1 MQRNYYTIFQGITR
15 IERADAAFANALS
28 LGYIPPALH
37 GIPPPGAA
45 EFSEQAHMS
54 QSQPKKQYLSSLT
67 GLRGLAAMLILANH
81 SAGWLN
87 PNAPLPVSDRLIA
100 VLTSLGMSV
109 FFVLSG
115 FVIHYNYAD
124 KFQGALAPAARKFA
138 TARFSRLYPLY
149 FCGLILALFTSGY
162 IWKIPT
168 DPGYAKGV
176 LAYLACVQSWF
187 FFTLEGYRLID
198 ILYPLSWAVST
209 ELFLYLLYPLI
220 ARAMSRAA
228 RPASALAVFFAACV
242 LSLLAMSWFQAQS
255 PWWLLWGANHFPEAA
270 NINKNFFHHFHQ
282 WAVYLAPY
290 PRIPEFIQGALAA
303 QLLLTLQ
310 KSPPSVLDRMTGRLL
325 LYVSL
330 AALAALCVAVTN
342 HDYATLQMLRQN
354 TLFAPALAALMFCL
368 SRYESL
374 PARLMRARPMLFLG
388 EISLALY
395 LVQTWSL
402 RFFAS
407 ENATPLEGPLLFA
420 WLGRYGLSLAASVAV
435 AWMAYRLIE
444 IPARNALRRR
454 FSRRAA

>member
-1 MQRNYYTIFQGITR
+1 MTR
-15 IERADAAFANALS
+15 T
-28 LGYIPPALH
+28 
-37 GIPPPGAA
+37 
-45 EFSEQAHMS
+45 
-54 QSQPKKQYLSSLT
+54 QPKKQYLTSLT
-67 GLRGLAAMLILANH
+67 GLRGLAALLILANH
-81 SAGWLN
+81 GAGWLN
-87 PNAPLPVSDRLIA
+87 PNAPLPVNIRLIA

-124 KFQGALAPAARKFA
+124 KFQGALGPAARKFA
-138 TARFSRLYPLY
+138 AARFSRLYPLY
-149 FCGLILALFTSGY
+149 FCGLVLALFTSGY

-168 DPGYAKGV
+168 DPGYAKGL

-198 ILYPLSWAVST
+198 FLFPLSWAVST
-209 ELFLYLLYPLI
+209 ELFLYLLYPSI
-220 ARAMSRAA
+220 ARAMSRAS
-228 RPASALAVFFAACV
+228 RPAAALAALAAVCV
-242 LSLLAMSWFQAQS
+242 LSILAMSLVQDQS
-255 PWWLLWGANHFPEAA
+255 PWWLLWAANHFPEAA
-270 NINKNFFHHFHQ
+270 GANKNFFHHFHQ

-303 QLLLTLQ
+303 QLLLTLR
-310 KSPPSVLDRMTGRLL
+310 KRPPSVLDRMTGRLL

-330 AALAALCVAVTN
+330 AALVVLCVAVAN
-342 HDYATLQMLRQN
+342 YDYATLQMLRQN

-368 SRYESL
+368 ARYESL

-407 ENATPLEGPLLFA
+407 ENPAPIEGPLAFA
-420 WLGRYGLSLAASVAV
+420 WAGRYGLSLAASVAV
-435 AWMAYRLIE
+435 AWMAFRLIE
-444 IPARNALRRR
+444 IPSRNALRRV
-454 FSRRAA
+454 FSGRAA